1 MKTAY
6 YLTILKFLDMPKK
19 KKSQDPTTPPYP
31 TATQA
36 KTASDWQIR
45 SWYNNL
51 PAPDTAAD
59 VDAMKIIIK
68 RNRSLKKATHS

>member
-1 MKTAY
+1 
-6 YLTILKFLDMPKK
+6 MPKK

-31 TATQA
+31 TVEQV
-36 KTASDWQIR
+36 KTAPDRQI
-45 SWYNNL
+45 SKWYNSL